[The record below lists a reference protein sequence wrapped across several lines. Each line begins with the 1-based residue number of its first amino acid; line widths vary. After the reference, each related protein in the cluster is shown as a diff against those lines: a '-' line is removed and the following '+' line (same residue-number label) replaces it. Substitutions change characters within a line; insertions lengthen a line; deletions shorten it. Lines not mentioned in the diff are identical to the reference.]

1 MKSSYPFA
9 VATQTAET
17 ERNSALSRIADLEEE
32 LKFAKSSADELKKV
46 QEELK
51 SLEEAGQTHDD
62 DLTALLEPIVAD
74 LSGKI
79 TRNYQY
85 CDLTDSGEQFTY

>member
-1 MKSSYPFA
+1 M
-9 VATQTAET
+9 QTAES
-17 ERNSALSRIADLEEE
+17 ERNSALSRVADLEEE

-51 SLEEAGQTHDD
+51 SLEEAGQAHDD

-79 TRNYQY
+79 TR
-85 CDLTDSGEQFTY
+85 TDIVIRPIVTSNLLIN

>member
-1 MKSSYPFA
+1 MFA

-62 DLTALLEPIVAD
+62 DLTALLDPIVVN
-74 LSGKI
+74 LSDKI
-79 TRNYQY
+79 TR
-85 CDLTDSGEQFTY
+85 DFP

>member
-1 MKSSYPFA
+1 MSVA
-9 VATQTAET
+9 VAMQTAES
-17 ERNSALSRIADLEEE
+17 ERNSALSRIVDLEEE

-62 DLTALLEPIVAD
+62 DLPALVEPRVAD
-74 LSGKI
+74 LSGKLLETI
-79 TRNYQY
+79 NIVI
-85 CDLTDSGEQFTY
+85 

>member
-1 MKSSYPFA
+1 MSV
-9 VATQTAET
+9 VATKTAES

-46 QEELK
+46 RSELE
-51 SLEEAGQTHDD
+51 SLEKAGQTHDD

-74 LSGKI
+74 LSGNI
-79 TRNYQY
+79 TRDYVNNISFSSNF
-85 CDLTDSGEQFTY
+85 LIN